1 MKWSEFV
8 SVKILHIYFPMP
20 EQVQAIQRGLL
31 QVVPQAVLEMLTWHE
46 FEKRVCGDPEISME
60 ALRNY
65 SKYLLSRIC
74 IHVSKP
80 RLLCCCLGISR
91 CGGM

>member
-1 MKWSEFV
+1 M
-8 SVKILHIYFPMP
+8 
-20 EQVQAIQRGLL
+20 QAIQRGIL

-65 SKYLLSRIC
+65 SKYLQSTIC
-74 IHVSKP
+74 TCDSCIKVRTRKKHFCIVSQENNKMQH
-80 RLLCCCLGISR
+80 LNIQK
-91 CGGM
+91 MNQEETNVM